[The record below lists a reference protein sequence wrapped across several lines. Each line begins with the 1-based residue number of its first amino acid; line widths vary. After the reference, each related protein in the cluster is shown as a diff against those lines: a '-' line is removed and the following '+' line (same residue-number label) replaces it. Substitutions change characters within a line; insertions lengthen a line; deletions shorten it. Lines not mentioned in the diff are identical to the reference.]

1 MFRSQ
6 SMEMPQIA
14 IKRCRS
20 LFIASNP
27 HLRMALQV
35 VCSYVLTQTRRV
47 LEISVGVT
55 KPDFGS
61 HAPGERAV
69 YQSLALFSQFF
80 TRFHDP
86 PKNTAMQ
93 HPSSR
98 QIPDPINTYPSI
110 SFSSR
115 IRCPCHLQQLLH
127 VAFKHG
133 CSYVISFCHFPFL
146 CLFGPP

>member
-14 IKRCRS
+14 IKRRRS

-35 VCSYVLTQTRRV
+35 VCNYVLTQTRRV

-69 YQSLALFSQFF
+69 YQSLAPFSQFF
-80 TRFHDP
+80 TRCNPNSSHQ
-86 PKNTAMQ
+86 KR
-93 HPSSR
+93 PSSR
-98 QIPDPINTYPSI
+98 QIPDPINTYPSTN
-110 SFSSR
+110 FSSR
-115 IRCPCHLQQLLH
+115 RICPCHLQQLLH

-133 CSYVISFCHFPFL
+133 CSYIIVFCHPPFL